1 MLVQKAQLS
10 KMNLVGRILTRNR
23 KAPRISD
30 LQEEESDIQDECSA
44 RKAKQD
50 IERTQSLL
58 DGNDKDGKWTP
69 LDEAR
74 TEHQDDGRDT
84 AQGTSDVNSLGL

>member
-1 MLVQKAQLS
+1 MKTNKNLFLSRERNRFHLLVQKIHLS

-23 KAPRISD
+23 KAPRIGD

-58 DGNDKDGKWTP
+58 GW
-69 LDEAR
+69 
-74 TEHQDDGRDT
+74 
-84 AQGTSDVNSLGL
+84 

>member
-1 MLVQKAQLS
+1 MKTNKNSLLSRERNRFHLLVQKTHLS

-23 KAPRISD
+23 KAPRIGD

-58 DGNDKDGKWTP
+58 GW
-69 LDEAR
+69 
-74 TEHQDDGRDT
+74 
-84 AQGTSDVNSLGL
+84 